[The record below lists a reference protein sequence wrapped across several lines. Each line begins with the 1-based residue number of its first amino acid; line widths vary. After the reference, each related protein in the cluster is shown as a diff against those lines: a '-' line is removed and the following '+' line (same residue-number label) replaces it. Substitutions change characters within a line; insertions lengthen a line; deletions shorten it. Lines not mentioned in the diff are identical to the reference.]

1 MKLRSYRVAALVAS
15 TTLFGSAYAADLPV
29 YEPTPEEI
37 PSLVNWTGFYVGI
50 AGGGGIINHHTDLFG
65 GVLSLDGFG
74 AQGELAEGTAG
85 FDYQMGNF
93 VLGALGDIH
102 WSNMNSELSIPA
114 IGPASVSANLESRWG
129 FDILGRAGVL
139 LTPRSLLYV
148 LGGYSW
154 ERFEGNLSV
163 TINAPQAPFPGISLS
178 DDEST
183 AGWTLGG
190 GLEVLVTNNLS
201 VKGEYRYTGFSD
213 FDFGTGGILSI
224 EPHRQTARV
233 GVNYK
238 FGAPFGGPESGYT
251 VAYQQGPANWTGFYL
266 GLGAGGGMTNF
277 DTDFFGGAAN
287 LDGFGGEGW
296 LAEGTV
302 GFDFQAGNFVLGALG
317 DVNWSNIESDASLF
331 GVINASL
338 QSQWGADALGR
349 AGFLLTDRSLI
360 YALGGWSWERYE
372 GSLSLPFGGGF
383 TVSDTEDTNG
393 PTVGAG
399 LEVLVTNNLSVKGEY
414 RYTKFDSFDFG
425 TGGLIDLQ
433 PERQTARFGVNYK
446 FGGMG
451 GH

>member
-1 MKLRSYRVAALVAS
+1 MNLRSFSVTAVLAS
-15 TTLFGSAYAADLPV
+15 TTLLSSAYAADLPV

-50 AGGGGIINHHTDLFG
+50 AGGGGIINHHTDVLG
-65 GVLSLDGFG
+65 GVLSVDGFSG
-74 AQGELAEGTAG
+74 QGFLAEGTVG

-102 WSNMNSELSIPA
+102 WSNLEAKASLTGLRFPPDIHASLELQ
-114 IGPASVSANLESRWG
+114 WG
-129 FDILGRAGVL
+129 FDVLGRAGVL

-154 ERFEGNLSV
+154 ERFEGSASIDPFGNFGGLSV
-163 TINAPQAPFPGISLS
+163 S
-178 DDEST
+178 DNEDT

-190 GLEVLVTNNLS
+190 GLEILVTNNLS
-201 VKGEYRYTGFSD
+201 VKGEYRYTGFGD

-277 DTDFFGGAAN
+277 DSDFFGGILN
-287 LDGFGGEGW
+287 FDGFGGEGW
-296 LAEGTV
+296 LAEGTA

-317 DVNWSNIESDASLF
+317 NVNWSNIEASASAF
-331 GVINASL
+331 GVFNASL

-349 AGFLLTDRSLI
+349 AGFLLTDRSLL

-372 GSLSLPFGGGF
+372 GSGSAPFGS
-383 TVSDTEDTNG
+383 VSDTEDTSG

-399 LEVLVTNNLSVKGEY
+399 VEVLVTNNLSVKGEY

-425 TGGLIDLQ
+425 TGGLVDIE

-446 FGGMG
+446 FGGIG